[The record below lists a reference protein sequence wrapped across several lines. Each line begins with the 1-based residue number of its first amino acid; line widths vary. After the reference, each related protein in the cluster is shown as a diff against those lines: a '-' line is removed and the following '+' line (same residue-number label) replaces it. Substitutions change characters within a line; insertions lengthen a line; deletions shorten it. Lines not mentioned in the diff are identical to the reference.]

1 MSRERELLSTL
12 VDMLER
18 SNTAHLNYSIIDG
31 NVVYADDLIKAA
43 NECLE
48 KSFIDMNFCPE
59 CGNSEFMIGI
69 NLPDNEERICTE
81 CGQSWFADID
91 YTDVIRAHLKDRIS
105 LKQELENPLPEPVM
119 YIGELAFNELKK
131 GWCGDVYCTGYEI
144 GPNDIPLYAE
154 PPARKPLT
162 DDEIRRLWGIANGNF
177 YDFAGAINALTAEP
191 IQSNLNPNLMQSKCK
206 R

>member
-1 MSRERELLSTL
+1 MSEARRLLAAL

-31 NVVYADDLIKAA
+31 KTVYVDDLIKSA
-43 NECLE
+43 NVCLE

-105 LKQELENPLPEPVM
+105 LKQELENPLPEPTDQCGTCNA
-119 YIGELAFNELKK
+119 IGVVTRRVPVSWATIKA
-131 GWCGDVYCTGYEI
+131 I
-144 GPNDIPLYAE
+144 YAKASE
-154 PPARKPLT
+154 H
-162 DDEIRRLWGIANGNF
+162 
-177 YDFAGAINALTAEP
+177 FAASSGF
-191 IQSNLNPNLMQSKCK
+191 
-206 R
+206 